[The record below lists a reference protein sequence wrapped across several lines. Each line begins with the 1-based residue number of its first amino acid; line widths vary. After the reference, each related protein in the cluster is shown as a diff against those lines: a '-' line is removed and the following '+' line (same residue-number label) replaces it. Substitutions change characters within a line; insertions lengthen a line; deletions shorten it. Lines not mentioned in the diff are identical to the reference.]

1 MTEWSR
7 KLIESSGYDRA
18 GFAEGYDRHRPRPPD
33 VLLETLCRYA
43 RVERPA
49 LVVDLG
55 CGTGLS
61 TRAWSG
67 RADRIVGVEPN
78 PAMLASAAE
87 APGVE
92 YREAF
97 AQATGLE
104 DGVADIVT
112 CSQSLHWMDPQPTF
126 AEAARVLRPGGVFAA
141 YDYDWPPVI
150 DPEVDE
156 AYDAYQWR
164 RGEMRRNRGIQRGGD
179 RWDKSSHLQR
189 MRESGLFRFCR
200 EILLHSIEEGN
211 ADRVV
216 GFAYSL
222 GLPAALDDPELE
234 KELRVA
240 ELEEVAR
247 RVLGA
252 RTVPFLFGYRVRAGV
267 R

>member
-1 MTEWSR
+1 MTHFSR
-7 KLIESSGYDRA
+7 KLIDTSGYART
-18 GFAEGYDRHRPRPPD
+18 GFAEGYDRHRPRPPE
-33 VLLETLCRYA
+33 VLLDTLCRYA
-43 RVERPA
+43 RIERPA

-67 RADRIVGVEPN
+67 RAERVVGVEPN
-78 PAMLASAAE
+78 PAMLAAAAD

-92 YREAF
+92 FRQAF
-97 AQATGLE
+97 AQDTGLE
-104 DGVADIVT
+104 DGSADIVS
-112 CSQSLHWMDPQPTF
+112 CSQALHWMDPAPTF
-126 AEAARVLRPGGVFAA
+126 AEAARILRPGGVLAA

-156 AYDAYQWR
+156 AFDAYQQR
-164 RGEMRRNRGIQRGGD
+164 RGEMRRRRGIQRGAD
-179 RWDKSSHLQR
+179 RWPKSGHLER

-200 EILLHSIEEGN
+200 EILLHSIEDGN

-222 GLPAALDDPELE
+222 GLPAAIDDPELE
-234 KELRVA
+234 RELRVA
-240 ELEEVAR
+240 ELEAVAR
-247 RVLGA
+247 RVLGD
-252 RTVPFLFGYRVRAGV
+252 RTVPFLFGYRVRVGV